1 MRMPCRPRKHRARYT
16 EIIVLAWRAPV
27 DPPALAHLGLKR
39 HKLLVSASGRWSI
52 GNSDLTRL
60 QQGMVKLEQMGA
72 ANSVNQHR
80 RIFDRPAL
88 KVHAIAVPTNLK
100 PNHARAKRLV
110 HRLGVG
116 RVVAE
121 IRDNET
127 LGILMAINRREL
139 TRTRTSIK
147 PLGELVGMLNPN

>member
-1 MRMPCRPRKHRARYT
+1 
-16 EIIVLAWRAPV
+16 VLAWRAPV
-27 DPPALAHLGLKR
+27 DGPGLAPLGLKR

-52 GNSDLTRL
+52 GNFELTRL
-60 QQGMVKLEQMGA
+60 QQRMKQFEQMGA

-88 KVHAIAVPTNLK
+88 KIHAIARATDLK

-127 LGILMAINRREL
+127 LGIIMAIDRREL
-139 TRTRTSIK
+139 ARTRTSIK